1 MGFFVDFHLEKEL
14 LVTAWVAN
22 IKMNDVQPE
31 VPTLTFQGEERARG
45 VREGS
50 GKKVV
55 WGMGRGRDK
64 EEKAQRIID
73 VTEIKF

>member
-31 VPTLTFQGEERARG
+31 VPTLTFQGEER
-45 VREGS
+45 EGCAL
-50 GKKVV
+50 
-55 WGMGRGRDK
+55 
-64 EEKAQRIID
+64 EENKSQTALRASCFLHEQTVD
-73 VTEIKF
+73 